1 MADKYECVNCG
12 NDLSVNEECCK
23 YCGTPNPYYVP
34 PKKNVSTPAFN
45 PDGCQRQLTPEEAEV
60 RKKKT
65 YQGFLI
71 FGIVAFFIFPPF
83 GLVMIIVGAVGLAGS
98 GKKNGEK

>member
-12 NDLSVNEECCK
+12 NDFSVNEERCK

-34 PKKNVSTPAFN
+34 PKKNVSAPLITPN
-45 PDGCQRQLTPEEAEV
+45 DSRWPTSEEVEAG
-60 RKKKT
+60 KKKT
-65 YQGFLI
+65 YQSFLI
-71 FGIVAFFIFPPF
+71 FGIVALFIFPPI
-83 GLVMIIVGAVGLAGS
+83 GLVMIIVGAVGLAKC